1 MVITRRSRAVTM
13 RLALISK
20 RLISVMKRKISVMKR
35 KKLMEKVDYFLLA
48 TIGGIE
54 LTGG

>member
-1 MVITRRSRAVTM
+1 M